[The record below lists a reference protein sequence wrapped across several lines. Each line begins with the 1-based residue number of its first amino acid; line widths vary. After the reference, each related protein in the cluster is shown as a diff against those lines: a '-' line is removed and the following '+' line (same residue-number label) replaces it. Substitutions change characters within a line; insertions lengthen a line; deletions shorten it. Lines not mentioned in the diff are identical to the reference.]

1 MSRSLSV
8 AGPLLDYVQKHG
20 VREHPALARCRN
32 ETQRLTNAR
41 MQISPEQGAFMQV
54 MTAVVNAKRAVE
66 VGVFTGYSSTA
77 VALTMKELHGKAAEL
92 IACDISAEYT
102 AIAREYWQE
111 AKVDDVVELRL
122 GPAAETLKRLV
133 ADGGA
138 GSFDLA
144 FIDADKPAYPR
155 YYELCLTLLR
165 RGGLLL
171 IDNMLWGGQ
180 VADPTDHEA
189 DTAALRELAAKIHG
203 DDRVTMTLATIGDGV
218 SIVVKR

>member
-8 AGPLLDYVQKHG
+8 AGPVLEYVQKHG
-20 VREHPALARCRN
+20 VREHPVLARCRK
-32 ETQRLTNAR
+32 ETQKLTHAR
-41 MQISPEQGAFMQV
+41 MQISPEQGAFMQA
-54 MTAVVNAKRAVE
+54 MAATVNAKRAVE

-77 VALTMKELHGKAAEL
+77 VALTMKELHGTAAEL
-92 IACDISAEYT
+92 IGCDISEEFT
-102 AIAREYWQE
+102 SKARAYWRE
-111 AKVDDVVELRL
+111 AGVDDVIDLRL
-122 GPAAETLKRLV
+122 GPAVATLERLV

-144 FIDADKPAYPR
+144 FIDADKPAYPK

-165 RGGLLL
+165 RGGLML

-189 DTAALRELAAKIHG
+189 DTTALRALAATIHA
-203 DDRVTMTLATIGDGV
+203 DERVTMTLATIGDGV